1 MFLESSINTAGMR
14 EPMQLEVS
22 ALVGEHANIQTA
34 ELTAASLATQR
45 FVSLELHTHGT
56 MLHLFT
62 DSAYVCDVL
71 CGRIPKVTGATS
83 VSTMTQLLSN
93 VREIVVAGSHVV
105 VHWVPS
111 HCGIEGNERADA
123 LAKAGALEGGED
135 VIDAK
140 ALLPYGTVKSCIRQ
154 ACLKQWQHFWDHGED
169 GRHLHQLKPE
179 VRQTAQAW
187 LGPRHLSSLR
197 CRLRHGHCALNAHLF
212 NIAVLPSPRCP
223 LCHAD
228 SEDVPHYLLDCVHFA
243 DIRQLLLSELGPD
256 HPELSLPMLLG
267 TDSSLTA
274 NQVKAIV
281 DVVNRFLRRSKRFD
295 DDFAALHL

>member
-1 MFLESSINTAGMR
+1 MVDTLVAPVTLGIRPQSTSHTYAESVNKCNMV
-14 EPMQLEVS
+14 PC
-22 ALVGEHANIQTA
+22 
-34 ELTAASLATQR
+34 
-45 FVSLELHTHGT
+45 
-56 MLHLFT
+56 
-62 DSAYVCDVL
+62 VCDVL

-123 LAKAGALEGGED
+123 LANAGALEGGED
-135 VIDAK
+135 VIDSK

-169 GRHLHQLKPE
+169 GRHLHQMKPE

-256 HPELSLPMLLG
+256 HPELSLPIQLD
-267 TDSSLTA
+267 TDSSITA